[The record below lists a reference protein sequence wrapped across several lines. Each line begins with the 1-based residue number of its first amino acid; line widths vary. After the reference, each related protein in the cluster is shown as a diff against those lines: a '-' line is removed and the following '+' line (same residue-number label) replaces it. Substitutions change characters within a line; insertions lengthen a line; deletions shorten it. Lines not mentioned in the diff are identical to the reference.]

1 MQVHRFCCILNLLA
15 NPPSLLSGVY
25 GFIVPHALSTI
36 YPEIGAWTILTLTAS
51 TCVTWVAAVMTWVT
65 DTECLCFLTEHT
77 AQAVINEEIWVSS
90 LSPCMK
96 TGETSVYSC
105 GNMSVFW
112 SIMCWFRVFSDTF
125 QSHKCG
131 GNWEKPT
138 AATFRNNSNTTLIRI
153 PSYWKW
159 IYLQDNLPRLKKTI
173 ILGQPLPHSNR
184 NLEVN
189 SEDVRRWICTVRGM
203 NKKEYDGTL
212 AQKNPKQN
220 KQSAFR
226 TTH

>member
-96 TGETSVYSC
+96 TGEASVYSC
-105 GNMSVFW
+105 GNMLVFW

-138 AATFRNNSNTTLIRI
+138 AATFQEQLQHNTHQNPLLL
-153 PSYWKW
+153 KM
-159 IYLQDNLPRLKKTI
+159 NLPAR
-173 ILGQPLPHSNR
+173 
-184 NLEVN
+184 
-189 SEDVRRWICTVRGM
+189 
-203 NKKEYDGTL
+203 
-212 AQKNPKQN
+212 
-220 KQSAFR
+220 QSPPFEKYHNAWAAIA
-226 TTH
+226 TQ

>member
-1 MQVHRFCCILNLLA
+1 MQVHRFCCILNLLV

-131 GNWEKPT
+131 GNWGKTRCGDVPGTTPT
-138 AATFRNNSNTTLIRI
+138 QHSSESPLTENEFTC
-153 PSYWKW
+153 
-159 IYLQDNLPRLKKTI
+159 KTI
-173 ILGQPLPHSNR
+173 SPVWKIP
-184 NLEVN
+184 
-189 SEDVRRWICTVRGM
+189 
-203 NKKEYDGTL
+203 
-212 AQKNPKQN
+212 
-220 KQSAFR
+220 
-226 TTH
+226 